1 MKQETKEVHK
11 VLVPGH
17 WVERVEEVFHIV
29 LGVCLLGIA
38 IAALYFSVARVFETS
53 PFFPTGMIQSINDI
67 LFIIIILEILR
78 TVVARYTDGAGGSI
92 DNVPAQTPELLVT
105 GDCPGTMY
113 ITAVDA
119 TPGGHVQIGSSA
131 LPGTRTVTG
140 GPCAGVHLDLRR
152 PAFRA
157 DLVANSYGIASTTI
171 QATAPMCGALAI
183 QALDVGSCQTTSVRY
198 VPDPVVP

>member
-1 MKQETKEVHK
+1 MAPLLPFGHQGLAYDDDTNILIVFSQATPWTWLIDPET
-11 VLVPGH
+11 
-17 WVERVEEVFHIV
+17 
-29 LGVCLLGIA
+29 
-38 IAALYFSVARVFETS
+38 FSVV
-53 PFFPTGMIQSINDI
+53 GKIVMD
-67 LFIIIILEILR
+67 R
-78 TVVARYTDGAGGSI
+78 TASGAGGSI

-131 LPGTRTVTG
+131 APGTKTLTG
-140 GPCAGVHLDLRR
+140 GPCSGTRLDLRR

-171 QATAPMCGALAI
+171 QATAPMCGNVLV
-183 QALDVGSCQTTSVRY
+183 QALDVGTCMTTSVRTVDWAVY
-198 VPDPVVP
+198 